1 MLRCAL
7 GLLLTLAGISS
18 ATASVNHKQA
28 LSTEKNIPLRSVR
41 SLPAAGDLDTF
52 RITKATE
59 VLLDGRPTSY
69 ERIPKSATIILL
81 ETTTNESKEISRIH
95 FRRRSADSKKP

>member
-7 GLLLTLAGISS
+7 GLFLTLVGVSS
-18 ATASVNHKQA
+18 ATASLNHKQA
-28 LSTEKNIPLRSVR
+28 LSTEKTIPVRSVR
-41 SLPAAGDLDTF
+41 SLSAAADLDSF

-69 ERIPKSATIILL
+69 ERIPHSATIILL

-95 FRRRSADSKKP
+95 FRRRSADSQKP